1 MLESPGSA
9 LRNCDG
15 FGGVSSSGDGVLRAG
30 RGVDV
35 VGRMEPSFEH
45 SIAYC
50 DRALLVLDEYPQYWV
65 RRISVMQSRAM
76 HRLIAADADGAIED
90 LDSADA
96 LAPEPLN
103 ADYVR
108 TLDVNA
114 RLIRALALTMKGEH
128 AAGEALALEARLQ
141 RPYARAVLV
150 AALMV
155 LSQRGEPAPMEPVL
169 AELARLD
176 PQWRRAGPTA
186 RPLTPGDLRAFFMLM
201 LDPDAPERRAE
212 GGESSRSLASM
223 ERAREIN
230 RRRCGAGPPPGGSL
244 LQVCDFSRRDTGVA
258 LEERVL
264 YQAAQA
270 TIAQGASHFVIE
282 ARRDISHWAVSP
294 YSRINDQSGY
304 ESVLTF
310 RAFSDNE
317 GCASCISAI
326 DIVRDLDRYAPQADE

>member
-1 MLESPGSA
+1 MAARWPDRSA
-9 LRNCDG
+9 
-15 FGGVSSSGDGVLRAG
+15 S
-30 RGVDV
+30 
-35 VGRMEPSFEH
+35 
-45 SIAYC
+45 
-50 DRALLVLDEYPQYWV
+50 
-65 RRISVMQSRAM
+65 
-76 HRLIAADADGAIED
+76 DAC
-90 LDSADA
+90 
-96 LAPEPLN
+96 
-103 ADYVR
+103 
-108 TLDVNA
+108 
-114 RLIRALALTMKGEH
+114 
-128 AAGEALALEARLQ
+128 
-141 RPYARAVLV
+141 
-150 AALMV
+150 
-155 LSQRGEPAPMEPVL
+155 
-169 AELARLD
+169 
-176 PQWRRAGPTA
+176 
-186 RPLTPGDLRAFFMLM
+186 DLRAFFMLM

>member
-186 RPLTPGDLRAFFMLM
+186 RPLTPATCAR
-201 LDPDAPERRAE
+201 
-212 GGESSRSLASM
+212 SS
-223 ERAREIN
+223 
-230 RRRCGAGPPPGGSL
+230 C
-244 LQVCDFSRRDTGVA
+244 
-258 LEERVL
+258 
-264 YQAAQA
+264 
-270 TIAQGASHFVIE
+270 
-282 ARRDISHWAVSP
+282 
-294 YSRINDQSGY
+294 
-304 ESVLTF
+304 
-310 RAFSDNE
+310 
-317 GCASCISAI
+317 
-326 DIVRDLDRYAPQADE
+326 